1 MCGNKTQTSTPSVVG
16 LGTCLGVVVVVVVVV
31 VGVVVVV
38 VVVGVVVVVVVVV
51 VEVVEVVVVVVV
63 VVVIGGAGKDAHVH
77 FLISLISSKI
87 SLSIFSSCPLCFPF
101 LWQ

>member
-63 VVVIGGAGKDAHVH
+63 VIGGAGKDAHVH